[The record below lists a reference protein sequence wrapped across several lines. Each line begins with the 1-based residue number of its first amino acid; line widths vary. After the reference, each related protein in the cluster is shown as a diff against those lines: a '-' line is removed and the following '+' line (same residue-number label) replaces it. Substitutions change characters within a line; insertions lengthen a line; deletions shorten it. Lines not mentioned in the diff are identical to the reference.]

1 MINLQNLIR
10 TNIREL
16 ISCAETKAEENVRD
30 SQHIM
35 LDANEN
41 PYNKPF
47 NRYPSDDQIELKEEL
62 AKLKGVRTK
71 EIFLSNGST
80 EAIDMCYR
88 IFCQPKVDNV
98 VAIEPTCELYKHFA
112 RLSDIE
118 YRSVLLDEEFQ
129 LNATE
134 LLKACDKHTKLVW
147 LCSPNTPSGNLL
159 NVEEVEKVLKGFD
172 GIVVI
177 DEAYADFTRLQTFR
191 ERMSDFS
198 NLIVLN
204 TFSKAWA
211 SAAIRLGVVYAQ
223 EAIISIFNKVS
234 SPYHI
239 SQLTQEQGLDAL
251 KHRYDIEDWIRIL
264 LLERKRM
271 ILAFESLACCEKVYP
286 SNANFFLAQMKDA
299 QSVYDYLCEKGIH
312 VRECSNISLCGNC
325 LRITIS
331 SKAENA
337 EILGILRYYK
347 PTK

>member
-47 NRYPSDDQIELKEEL
+47 NRYPSVDQIELKEEL

-71 EIFLSNGST
+71 DIFLSNGST

-112 RLSDIE
+112 RLNDIE

-191 ERMSDFS
+191 ERISEFHNM
-198 NLIVLN
+198 IVLN

-223 EAIISIFNKVS
+223 EAIINIFNKVS

-239 SQLTQEQGLDAL
+239 SQLTQAQGLDAL
-251 KHRYDIEDWIRIL
+251 KHRYDIEDWIKII

-286 SNANFFLAQMKDA
+286 SNANFFLAKMKDA

-312 VRECSNISLCGNC
+312 VRNCSNVSLCGNC
-325 LRITIS
+325 LRITIG

-337 EILGILRYYK
+337 EILGLLRCYK

>member
-1 MINLQNLIR
+1 MIDLQKLVR

-16 ISCAETKAEENVRD
+16 ISFTDTKAEEDVRD

-47 NRYPSDDQIELKEEL
+47 NRYPSVDQIELKEEL

-71 EIFLSNGST
+71 DIFLSNGST

-98 VAIEPTCELYKHFA
+98 VAIEPTCKLYKRFA
-112 RLSDIE
+112 RLNDIE

-129 LNATE
+129 LNAAE
-134 LLKACDKHTKLVW
+134 LLDACDKHTKLIW
-147 LCSPNTPSGNLL
+147 LCSPNSPSGNLL
-159 NVEEVEKVLKGFD
+159 NVEEVEKVLKAFN
-172 GIVVI
+172 GIVII
-177 DEAYADFTRLQTFR
+177 DEAYADFSRLQSFR
-191 ERMSDFS
+191 ERLSEFPNM
-198 NLIVLN
+198 IVLN

-223 EAIISIFNKVS
+223 EAIINVFNKVS
-234 SPYHI
+234 GSYHI
-239 SQLTQEQGLDAL
+239 NQLTQEQAIDVL
-251 KHRYDIEDWIRIL
+251 KHRYDIEDWIKIL

-271 ILAFESLACCEKVYP
+271 ILAFASLACCEKVYP
-286 SNANFFLAQMKDA
+286 SNANFFLAKMKDA

-312 VRECSNISLCGNC
+312 VRNCSNVSLCGNC
-325 LRITIS
+325 LRITIG

-347 PTK
+347 PAK

>member
-98 VAIEPTCELYKHFA
+98 VAVEPTCELYKHFA